1 MHRISSRLSQ
11 KIAEEAQLL
20 EEEKWIIDALRK
32 LKQQRNGLQIEKLH
46 LENLRASVLNE
57 DLKNR
62 LSAPSNVATI
72 STNVATLQTGVTA
85 TPLSANSTTASNND
99 TSIGNS
105 NEAGQPGPSMSLVPS
120 PPEEPSVPITSSSQF
135 EVPLN
140 NIDDDICNTE
150 KLNLSVTDSVFAN
163 RNMNRSD
170 MEEDEED
177 MENGLED
184 DEDMENY
191 LIEMNMLMQSKQ

>member
-1 MHRISSRLSQ
+1 MHRISTRLSQ

-20 EEEKWIIDALRK
+20 AEEKWIIDALRK

-57 DLKNR
+57 ELKNS
-62 LSAPSNVATI
+62 LSSVPSAVVTAVPTAI
-72 STNVATLQTGVTA
+72 TPSSVTATLQNTNITVIPINVT
-85 TPLSANSTTASNND
+85 TKD
-99 TSIGNS
+99 NS
-105 NEAGQPGPSMSLVPS
+105 NKRSQPTTSKSPELSLPD
-120 PPEEPSVPITSSSQF
+120 EPCISVTSSQF
-135 EVPLN
+135 DVPLS
-140 NIDDDICNTE
+140 NIDDEICNTE

-177 MENGLED
+177 LDNGLED
-184 DEDMENY
+184 DEDMENC

>member
-1 MHRISSRLSQ
+1 MHRISTHLSQ

-20 EEEKWIIDALRK
+20 AEEKWIIDALRK
-32 LKQQRNGLQIEKLH
+32 LKQQRNSLQIEKLH

-57 DLKNR
+57 ELKNS
-62 LSAPSNVATI
+62 LSSAPSTVVATVP
-72 STNVATLQTGVTA
+72 STATLIQTSVAPTPQNTKSTLSSNA
-85 TPLSANSTTASNND
+85 TD
-99 TSIGNS
+99 NS
-105 NEAGQPGPSMSLVPS
+105 NETSQPATSRSPVPTSADIQSIPMTPSEFDMPFS
-120 PPEEPSVPITSSSQF
+120 
-135 EVPLN
+135 
-140 NIDDDICNTE
+140 NIDDEICNTE

-177 MENGLED
+177 LENGLED
-184 DEDMENY
+184 DEDMENC

>member
-1 MHRISSRLSQ
+1 MHRISTRLSQ

-20 EEEKWIIDALRK
+20 AEEKWIIDALRK

-57 DLKNR
+57 ELKNS
-62 LSAPSNVATI
+62 LSSAPSGVVTAVPTAI
-72 STNVATLQTGVTA
+72 TPSSVTA
-85 TPLSANSTTASNND
+85 TLPNTNITIIPINVTAKD
-99 TSIGNS
+99 NS
-105 NEAGQPGPSMSLVPS
+105 NKSSQPTTSKSPELSLPD
-120 PPEEPSVPITSSSQF
+120 EPSIPVTSSQF
-135 EVPLN
+135 DVPLS
-140 NIDDDICNTE
+140 NIDDEICNTE

-177 MENGLED
+177 LDNGLED
-184 DEDMENY
+184 DEDMENC